1 VSDNKDKPETP
12 DVPTEEGI
20 KAVDLEIAEPNVSA
34 SAEPGVELPRGASST
49 GKVSVMVADDLEAEM
64 TALLAADAAGEGQDK
79 DENDLTYGDI
89 VWTQFKKNKVA
100 YVSLWGLLILF
111 LLATFSP
118 VIAST
123 RPFYWSLDGST
134 SFPWLPSLFDRNFFE
149 NPVDIFFNML
159 MIVGTPAA
167 MVWLYRALSFS
178 RKGMKKRPRRRKIIR
193 EAQYVAGGLVVL
205 FGAMLLLLDGSEYRQ
220 YPHEELEAQLVGKD
234 VTAVYPP
241 FQVDARMTGFSS
253 LEKPRSF
260 TAIRLLGKGT
270 RALKRGD
277 VADDL
282 VPLLTGLQEAGGILR
297 LKHELVTAVDKQV
310 LAQAVSD
317 SLIRTDP
324 AHALGVDQSTRDVA
338 VRLLYGTR
346 ISLTIGVIAVSI
358 YVTIGVILGALAG
371 FFGGRIDM
379 GIQRMIEVTMALPT
393 FFVIITL
400 AAFLEEPSIFHIML
414 IIGLVRWTGVA
425 RLTRGEFL
433 RLRNQEFVLAATAL
447 GYPTRRIIFEH
458 ILPNAVAPVL
468 ISATFGVASAI
479 LLESTLSFL
488 GLGDLSAPSWGQ
500 TLAEGYASG
509 AWHLILAPGF
519 AIFVT
524 VSLLNL
530 VGEGLRDAL
539 DPKLRK

>member
-1 VSDNKDKPETP
+1 MSDTPKKPEETP
-12 DVPTEEGI
+12 PDQDVSLEDAITQDVPTSHEQI
-20 KAVDLEIAEPNVSA
+20 PSIS
-34 SAEPGVELPRGASST
+34 SPRTPPGASTT

-64 TALLAADAAGEGQDK
+64 TALLAADAADNASED
-79 DENDLTYGDI
+79 DDLTYGDI
-89 VWTQFKKNKVA
+89 VWTQFKKNRVA
-100 YVSLWGLLILF
+100 YVSLWGLGVLLG
-111 LLATFSP
+111 LATFAP
-118 VIAST
+118 VLAST
-123 RPFYWSLDGST
+123 RPFYWSLDGTS
-134 SFPWLPSLFDRNFFE
+134 SFPWVASLIDRNFFE
-149 NPVDIFFNML
+149 NPVDLFFNLL
-159 MIVGTPAA
+159 MIVGTPLLIA
-167 MVWLYRALSFS
+167 WLFRIRSFAG
-178 RKGMKKRPRRRKIIR
+178 KGIKKRPRRRKMLQEGR
-193 EAQYVAGGLVVL
+193 MLAGGMVL
-205 FGAMLLLLDGSEYRQ
+205 LFVALLLTLDGSEYVQ
-220 YPHEELEAQLVGKD
+220 YQDVEIQARVDGKD

-253 LEKPRSF
+253 LEKPRVF
-260 TAIRLLGKGT
+260 TAIRLLGKGA
-270 RALKRGD
+270 RALRKGD
-277 VADDL
+277 VDPTL
-282 VPLLTGLQEAGGILR
+282 EPLFTALNESKGLLPVDAPA
-297 LKHELVTAVDKQV
+297 VMAVDPTV
-310 LAQAVSD
+310 LARAVAD
-317 SLIRTDP
+317 SMIRTDP
-324 AHALGVDQSTRDVA
+324 AHVLGVDASTRDVA
-338 VRLLYGTR
+338 VRILYGTR

-379 GIQRMIEVTMALPT
+379 GIQRMIEITMALPT

-433 RLRNQEFVLAATAL
+433 RLRNQEFVIAATAL

-468 ISATFGVASAI
+468 VAATFGVASAI

-500 TLAEGYASG
+500 TLAEGYSSG

>member
-1 VSDNKDKPETP
+1 VSDSPENEP
-12 DVPTEEGI
+12 EELGADPGAGAADPAD
-20 KAVDLEIAEPNVSA
+20 AVTDRVVTTDPA
-34 SAEPGVELPRGASST
+34 STT
-49 GKVSVMVADDLEAEM
+49 GKVAMMTASDIEDEL
-64 TALLAADAAGEGQDK
+64 TALLEADAAGTDPEDR
-79 DENDLTYGDI
+79 DLTYGDI
-89 VWTQFKKNKVA
+89 VWTQFKKNRVA
-100 YVSLWGLLILF
+100 YWSLWGLLVLF
-111 LLATFSP
+111 TLATFAP
-118 VIAST
+118 VLAST
-123 RPFYWSLDGST
+123 RPFYWSLEGES
-134 SFPWLPSLFDRNFFE
+134 SFPWLASLIDRNFFE
-149 NPVDIFFNML
+149 NPVDLFFNLLML
-159 MIVGTPAA
+159 LGTP
-167 MVWLYRALSFS
+167 VLIGWLFRVRGFAK
-178 RKGMKKRPRRRKIIR
+178 KGMRKRPRRRKMVK
-193 EAQYVAGGLVVL
+193 EAQYLVGGFVVL
-205 FGAMLLLLDGSEYRQ
+205 FLGLLFTLDGSEYRQ
-220 YPHEELEAQLVGKD
+220 YPTEELAAQVDGKD
-234 VTAVYPP
+234 VSAIYPP

-253 LEKPRSF
+253 LEKPRTF
-260 TAIRLLGKGT
+260 RAIRLQGKGT
-270 RALKRGD
+270 RMLRKNE
-277 VADDL
+277 ADPAL
-282 VPLLTGLQEAGGILR
+282 VPLLTKLGENRGIVAISDPV
-297 LKHELVTAVDKQV
+297 VTAIDSAV
-310 LAQAVSD
+310 LAKGISEG
-317 SLIRTDP
+317 LFKIDP
-324 AHALGVDQSTRDVA
+324 AHVLGVDQSTRDVA
-338 VRLLYGTR
+338 VRILYGTR

-358 YVTIGVILGALAG
+358 YVTIGIILGSLAG
-371 FFGGRIDM
+371 FFGGRVDI
-379 GIQRMIEVTMALPT
+379 GIQRIIEITMALPT

-468 ISATFGVASAI
+468 VSATFGVASAI

-500 TLAEGYASG
+500 TLSEGYASG

>member
-1 VSDNKDKPETP
+1 MSDTP
-12 DVPTEEGI
+12 DTPSDKRPEGDVNPEDAITQEVPTSD
-20 KAVDLEIAEPNVSA
+20 AVLPSVS
-34 SAEPGVELPRGASST
+34 SPMLPAGASTT

-64 TALLAADAAGEGQDK
+64 TALLEADAAGSASED
-79 DENDLTYGDI
+79 DELTYGDI
-89 VWTQFKKNKVA
+89 VWTQFKKNRVA
-100 YVSLWGLLILF
+100 YVSLWGLGILF
-111 LLATFSP
+111 ALATFAP
-118 VIAST
+118 VLAST
-123 RPFYWSLDGST
+123 RPFYWSLDGSS
-134 SFPWLPSLFDRNFFE
+134 SFPWLGSLIDRNFFE
-149 NPVDIFFNML
+149 NPVDLFFNLL
-159 MIVGTPAA
+159 MIVGTPLLV
-167 MVWLYRALSFS
+167 VWLFRVRSFAA
-178 RKGMKKRPRRRKIIR
+178 KGMKKRPRRRKMVQEGR
-193 EAQYVAGGLVVL
+193 WLAGGVLTLFVVL
-205 FGAMLLLLDGSEYRQ
+205 LLTLSGSEYVQ
-220 YPHEELEAQLVGKD
+220 YQTIELKAQSEGKD

-241 FQVDARMTGFSS
+241 FQLDARMTGFKS

-260 TAIRLLGKGT
+260 TALRLLGKGE
-270 RALKRGD
+270 RALRKGE
-277 VADDL
+277 VAPSL
-282 VPLLTGLQEAGGILR
+282 EPLFTELKKSRGILP
-297 LKHELVTAVDKQV
+297 LDSPLVTSVDPKALARAVT
-310 LAQAVSD
+310 D
-317 SLIRTDP
+317 SLVRTDP
-324 AHALGVDQSTRDVA
+324 AHILGIDQSTRDVA
-338 VRLLYGTR
+338 VRILYGTR

-358 YVTIGVILGALAG
+358 YVTIGIILGALAG
-371 FFGGRIDM
+371 FFGGRIDI

-414 IIGLVRWTGVA
+414 IIGVVRWTGVA

-468 ISATFGVASAI
+468 VAATFGVASAI

-509 AWHLILAPGF
+509 SWHLILAPGF